1 MYTVVYNDARDGTLR
16 ATKVDEIATNA
27 YGRLLELDKGIYIN
41 TNDVVRIETEDWHG
55 THRRYFR
62 RD

>member
-16 ATKVDEIATNA
+16 ATKVDEIEKIE
-27 YGRLLELDKGIYIN
+27 YGRLFELDKGIYIKN
-41 TNDVVRIETEDWHG
+41 NEVVRIEKEDWHG